1 MELFMY
7 IQIKTVSNEEKI
19 WKFWSYPCSW
29 IFYAF
34 AYYLQPRKSFFL
46 LQMQLHFSPTFI
58 RYLELLQQGISELY
72 ATTGLIFLNK

>member
-1 MELFMY
+1 MRNKFENFEVTPVAGFFMH
-7 IQIKTVSNEEKI
+7 V
-19 WKFWSYPCSW
+19 
-29 IFYAF
+29 